1 MRRKTIKL
9 SAAVVLSAGILL
21 SLAAGITYATE
32 TEPEPYGDH
41 QELQI
46 PVYEDSTDVWADCVE
61 PIDLDESKEAAK
73 NSEVAAYVE
82 PANLDEFKEAVKNPE
97 TAAISVNAETITSAV
112 SVKRPVHLDV
122 LGYDELSS
130 SKQKDV
136 KIKLDLSEKV
146 GGFMVIRGLPR
157 EKVEIIDQGTTVL
170 YWEQQSNVPL
180 EEEPVSSAANAETE
194 AAASS
199 EAAE

>member
-9 SAAVVLSAGILL
+9 SVVVVLSAGILL

-32 TEPEPYGDH
+32 TEPYGDH

-82 PANLDEFKEAVKNPE
+82 PANLDEFKEAVKNSE
-97 TAAISVNAETITSAV
+97 TAAISVNAETITSTV

-180 EEEPVSSAANAETE
+180 EEEEPVSSAANAETE

>member
-32 TEPEPYGDH
+32 TEPYGDH

-46 PVYEDSTDVWADCVE
+46 PVYEESTDVWTDCVE
-61 PIDLDESKEAAK
+61 STD
-73 NSEVAAYVE
+73 
-82 PANLDEFKEAVKNPE
+82 LDEFKEAVKNPE
-97 TAAISVNAETITSAV
+97 TAAISVNAETITSTV
-112 SVKRPVHLDV
+112 SVKRPVHLV
-122 LGYDELSS
+122 VIGYDELSS

-199 EAAE
+199 EAAK

>member
-9 SAAVVLSAGILL
+9 SVAAVLSAGILL

-32 TEPEPYGDH
+32 TEPYGDH
-41 QELQI
+41 QELQVPI
-46 PVYEDSTDVWADCVE
+46 YEEGTDVWTD
-61 PIDLDESKEAAK
+61 
-73 NSEVAAYVE
+73 YVE
-82 PANLDEFKEAVKNPE
+82 PADLDELKEAVKNPE
-97 TAAISVNAETITSAV
+97 AAAISVNAETITSALT
-112 SVKRPVHLDV
+112 VKRPVHLNV
-122 LGYDELSS
+122 IGYDELSS

-170 YWEQQSNVPL
+170 YWEQQSDMPL
-180 EEEPVSSAANAETE
+180 EEESVSSETSAET
-194 AAASS
+194 AVDVSS
-199 EAAE
+199 ETAE

>member
-32 TEPEPYGDH
+32 TEPYGDH

-46 PVYEDSTDVWADCVE
+46 PVYEESTDVWTD
-61 PIDLDESKEAAK
+61 
-73 NSEVAAYVE
+73 YVE
-82 PANLDEFKEAVKNPE
+82 PADLDELKEAVKNPE
-97 TAAISVNAETITSAV
+97 TAAISVNAEIITGTVTI
-112 SVKRPVHLDV
+112 KRPVHLDV
-122 LGYDELSS
+122 IGYDELSS
-130 SKQKDV
+130 SKQKNV

-146 GGFMVIRGLPR
+146 GGFMVVRGLPR

-170 YWEQQSNVPL
+170 YWEQQSNAPL
-180 EEEPVSSAANAETE
+180 EEESTPSETNAEME

-199 EAAE
+199 EAAAQ

>member
-32 TEPEPYGDH
+32 TEPYGDH

-46 PVYEDSTDVWADCVE
+46 PVYEESTDVWTDCVE
-61 PIDLDESKEAAK
+61 STD
-73 NSEVAAYVE
+73 
-82 PANLDEFKEAVKNPE
+82 LDEFKEAVKNSE
-97 TAAISVNAETITSAV
+97 TAAISVNAETITSTV

-122 LGYDELSS
+122 IGYDELSS

-180 EEEPVSSAANAETE
+180 EEEESVSSAANAEME